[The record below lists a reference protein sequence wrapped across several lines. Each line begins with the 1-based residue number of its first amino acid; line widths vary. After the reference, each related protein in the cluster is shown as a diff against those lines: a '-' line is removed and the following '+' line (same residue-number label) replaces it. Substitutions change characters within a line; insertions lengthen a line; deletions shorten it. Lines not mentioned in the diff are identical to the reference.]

1 MTIGKV
7 MILFCVAMSI
17 ILTLL
22 PHLIWLLGWCGGRVF
37 GYTISYA
44 PFGRSAVVIV
54 AIFLALMAYGYFIGR
69 WRLTVTEMEYTHN
82 DIPTAFDGFRIAHIS
97 DLHLST
103 FDDKPQ
109 QLERFVR
116 AVNSLNPDIIC
127 FTGDL
132 VTVGKEE
139 AEPYKKILLNLQAKY
154 GVVSVLG
161 NHDFLLYNQSLVNEE
176 QRYKAVEE
184 LATFQSQTLSWKL
197 LRNEHYEV
205 VTEDGSK
212 ITLIGVDNKNCT
224 NQGFQTIDKGDLD
237 KAMDGVEGFT
247 ILLSHDPTHWR
258 YEVLPQTDIPL
269 TLSGHTHKAQVEIF
283 GWTPARLM
291 FKEVGG
297 MYREVDQSLYVNA
310 GLGCTAPF
318 RIGARPEIT
327 LLTLKGTVKN

>member
-1 MTIGKV
+1 MGKV

-22 PHLIWLLGWCGGRVF
+22 PHLIWFLGWCGGRVF

-54 AIFLALMAYGYFIGR
+54 AVFLALMAYGYFIGR

-176 QRYKAVEE
+176 QR
-184 LATFQSQTLSWKL
+184 
-197 LRNEHYEV
+197 
-205 VTEDGSK
+205 
-212 ITLIGVDNKNCT
+212 
-224 NQGFQTIDKGDLD
+224 
-237 KAMDGVEGFT
+237 
-247 ILLSHDPTHWR
+247 
-258 YEVLPQTDIPL
+258 
-269 TLSGHTHKAQVEIF
+269 
-283 GWTPARLM
+283 
-291 FKEVGG
+291 
-297 MYREVDQSLYVNA
+297 
-310 GLGCTAPF
+310 
-318 RIGARPEIT
+318 
-327 LLTLKGTVKN
+327 